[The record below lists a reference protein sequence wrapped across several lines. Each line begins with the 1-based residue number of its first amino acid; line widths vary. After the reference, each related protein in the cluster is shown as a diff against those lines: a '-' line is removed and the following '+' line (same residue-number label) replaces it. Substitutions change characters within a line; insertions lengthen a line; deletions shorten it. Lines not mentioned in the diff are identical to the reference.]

1 VNRVRS
7 VPCAVLEHLAAAPRP
22 DEFSATEVVRLASAS
37 TSRRR
42 GASTMTS
49 NWAIE
54 TKDGGAYAEVNGLN
68 MYYETHGAGR
78 GPR

>member
-1 VNRVRS
+1 
-7 VPCAVLEHLAAAPRP
+7 
-22 DEFSATEVVRLASAS
+22 
-37 TSRRR
+37 
-42 GASTMTS
+42 MTS